1 MAQYVYRGRKPI
13 RDMRL
18 VRQDEPPQPVIV
30 EPQPVPAEPE
40 PEVAPDYSLMLKA
53 DLVDLALALGID
65 ATGTKAQIIAR
76 LSDA

>member
-18 VRQDEPPQPVIV
+18 VRQDEPPQPVVV
-30 EPQPVPAEPE
+30 EPVPAEPE